1 LVFHDANVQKV
12 KTKTRH
18 LKTFWRVLSFKES

>member
-18 LKTFWRVLSFKES
+18 IKLFWRALSFKVS